1 MLHLA
6 HYYKSI
12 VHVHMGKGLAM
23 PAEGTMVLMYLD
35 ELMKFGGETREVVDQ
50 ALGGFIFD
58 CYNI

>member
-1 MLHLA
+1 
-6 HYYKSI
+6 
-12 VHVHMGKGLAM
+12 MGKGLAM